1 MLCTQAVKTFRCLD
15 LTHIETTGVMPISP
29 SPRWQFQL
37 APDLRTPP
45 PTLRD
50 SYLAQDRWIFEVET
64 MLRDGVARLQ
74 HDRADRIAAI
84 LVSESLR
91 RLIAERAQEKR
102 LADSSAG
109 RIGRYLKRFRSRTE
123 RDRHI
128 DDLYQLAVGV
138 LMHHG
143 WSDYVGEA
151 RELAADE
158 RFEPAAIVGTAVD
171 ANAIDSASLLRR

>member
-1 MLCTQAVKTFRCLD
+1 MKTLRCLD
-15 LTHIETTGVMPISP
+15 LIHIETTGVMHQSP
-29 SPRWQFQL
+29 LPRWRFQV

-50 SYLAQDRWIFEVET
+50 SYLAKDRWIFEVEIL
-64 MLRDGVARLQ
+64 LRDGVARLQ
-74 HDRADRIAAI
+74 QDQADRVAAI
-84 LVSESLR
+84 LVAESLR

-109 RIGRYLKRFRSRTE
+109 RIGRYLKRFQSRTE

-151 RELAADE
+151 RGLAADE
-158 RFEPAAIVGTAVD
+158 RFKPGAIVGTVVD
-171 ANAIDSASLLRR
+171 ANAIDSATPRMVD